1 MKLDKLNALH
11 LQTLYRKRLDSGL
24 SPHTVQYVHV
34 VLHRAFKQAVR
45 CNLVPR
51 TITEAVDPPRIHC
64 KEIRP
69 LSPGQAR
76 SLLERAREDRLEA
89 LYVVA
94 LHCGFRQGE
103 LFGLRWNAVNLESG
117 TLRVNRALS
126 HTKDGPTFTVP
137 KTAKSRRTVQLT
149 NGTIEA
155 LKRHSKRQA
164 DEMVRVGS
172 LYGDQ
177 GLVIASEVGPP
188 QTATT

>member
-1 MKLDKLNALH
+1 M
-11 LQTLYRKRLDSGL
+11 
-24 SPHTVQYVHV
+24 
-34 VLHRAFKQAVR
+34 
-45 CNLVPR
+45 
-51 TITEAVDPPRIHC
+51 
-64 KEIRP
+64 
-69 LSPGQAR
+69 
-76 SLLERAREDRLEA
+76 
-89 LYVVA
+89 
-94 LHCGFRQGE
+94 
-103 LFGLRWNAVNLESG
+103 NLESG

-164 DEMVRVGS
+164 DEMVRLGS

-188 QTATT
+188 RTATT